1 MIDMFKR
8 TFIVGLLV
16 LLSFL
21 VSMLMLK
28 QFLLDEEMTNC
39 REKISFL
46 EKDMQFLIKDT
57 FNDDYNEE

>member
-16 LLSFL
+16 FSFL

-46 EKDMQFLIKDT
+46 EKDMQFLIKAT
-57 FNDDYNEE
+57 FNDEYNEE

>member
-46 EKDMQFLIKDT
+46 EKDMQFLIKAT

>member
-46 EKDMQFLIKDT
+46 EKDMQFLIKAT
-57 FNDDYNEE
+57 FNDEYNEE